1 MLKTNESETIS
12 EHWGTVD
19 KLVEKWLHE
28 RQEVIL
34 LLCAVD
40 GLKEYTPKN
49 TPTSI
54 KIQALCQTL
63 IDYVSAGHFEIYD
76 ELMSEAE
83 DFGDDTE
90 LAKSLYP
97 KIEVTT
103 DIVVKFNDKYDSP
116 EHCDELM
123 SSLPADL
130 SYLGEKLEDRFELE
144 DQLIDVL
151 HLRHKELIT
160 VQVPAQTA

>member
-1 MLKTNESETIS
+1 MLKANEAETIK

-49 TPTSI
+49 TPISV
-54 KIQALCQTL
+54 KIQALCQIL

-83 DFGDDTE
+83 EFGDNTD

-97 KIEVTT
+97 KIQVTT
-103 DIVVKFNDKYDSP
+103 DVAIKFNDKYDSP
-116 EHCDELM
+116 DHCDELM
-123 SSLPADL
+123 SNLPKDL
-130 SYLGEKLEDRFELE
+130 SKLGEHLEERFELE
-144 DQLIDVL
+144 DQLIEVL
-151 HLRHKELIT
+151 HLRHKELVTNPSQI
-160 VQVPAQTA
+160 A

>member
-1 MLKTNESETIS
+1 MLKTNDTDTIKD
-12 EHWGTVD
+12 HWGTVD

-49 TPTSI
+49 TPISV
-54 KIQALCQTL
+54 KIQALCQVL

-83 DFGDDTE
+83 EFGDNTD
-90 LAKSLYP
+90 LAKSLHP
-97 KIEVTT
+97 KIQITT
-103 DIVVKFNDKYDSP
+103 DAAVDFNDKYDSA
-116 EHCDELM
+116 EHCEELM
-123 SSLPADL
+123 SSLPTDL
-130 SYLGEKLEDRFELE
+130 SHLGEKLEERFELE
-144 DQLIDVL
+144 DQLIEVL
-151 HLRHKELIT
+151 HLRHKELVSSPT
-160 VQVPAQTA
+160 TTA

>member
-1 MLKTNESETIS
+1 MLKTNDTDTIKD
-12 EHWGTVD
+12 HWGTVD

-49 TPTSI
+49 TPISV
-54 KIQALCQTL
+54 KIQALCQVL

-83 DFGDDTE
+83 EFGDNTD

-97 KIEVTT
+97 KIQITT
-103 DIVVKFNDKYDSP
+103 DAAVDFNDRYDSA
-116 EHCDELM
+116 EHCEKLM
-123 SSLPADL
+123 SSLPTDL
-130 SYLGEKLEDRFELE
+130 SHLGEKLEERFELE
-144 DQLIDVL
+144 DQLIEVL
-151 HLRHKELIT
+151 HLRHKELVSSPT
-160 VQVPAQTA
+160 TTA